1 MTTQANGILR
11 GGTIASRSFLL
22 KISDRWLVHPI
33 ACQTGNTVRHEKLS
47 RNCQKRCSTGLLGV
61 VMGMTLMCVGFSLL
75 AAPAAYGQAFGTISG
90 NVTDPSGAVVP
101 GVKVTA
107 TETGTGFTR
116 SVVSESNG
124 QYVIPNLRPTQYTL
138 AVEAK
143 GFGNFV
149 QKNITLLA
157 NQSATVDIRLQLG
170 SGIQTVSVT
179 GSAPLVNTTTQT
191 LSDVV
196 GEERMVELPL
206 NGRNAVELMS
216 LVAGASGVSV
226 QTVTGQ
232 SKLPGATNA
241 NINGSRDNQ
250 TSYSLDGANYLDQ
263 YYNVNIP
270 FPFPDALQEFSVQT
284 HDYSSRY
291 GGNAGGVV
299 NVVTKGGTNQFHGD
313 AFEYVRNP
321 VFNARNFF
329 SPNRDVI
336 KRNQFGG
343 TFGGPVIIPHL
354 YNGRDRTFFFFGYQ
368 GTRYRDASTGHA
380 FVPTTAELNG
390 DFSALL
396 SATNPNNPFGKAEQ
410 IKNPF
415 PYSIGT
421 TGPGKPFPGNIIPTS
436 AFDPASLK
444 LAENYLPQ
452 KNGVGEAFF
461 INPTVQNQNEM
472 ILRVDQ
478 KLGDKDSL
486 TGRWYKDHVVL
497 VPQNPAGDLL
507 AYGPGYDQPVNNA
520 MIQET
525 HTFRSNLLNQASFTF
540 SNVPTAKTFANNS
553 PNVATFGVT
562 GLWLPTTPWIQ
573 SIGINGA
580 FSVSGG
586 AKGPF
591 NNKNYGVEDNL
602 SWVVGRHNIDVGAS
616 FGNSAVDLGDQFL
629 AQGTFTFTSDVTNNQ
644 IASFLLGYL
653 RNFRQGY
660 GEFKNNRNNFWGFYF
675 NDNFH
680 ATRRLTLN
688 YGLRYEPYTP
698 WKEIKGRAEQ
708 FSPANFSAGVT
719 SQKFPKAPPGLL
731 FPGDPGV
738 PFDGVRGNNTDFAPR
753 AGFAY
758 DLTGDGRTSIRGG
771 AGLFY
776 DTQTAGVIN
785 NRFADISPFSPQV
798 SLNPPPGPFS
808 NPLNGYTGYYPFPF
822 TYPPA
827 SNTQFSLPDL
837 VITYDPSTKYLVPVT
852 YQWDLVVEHEFASN
866 WMLQVAYVG
875 SASRHQKETMELDPA
890 SYIPGSK
897 LGTDARRLFAPD
909 YGSISMDAQDANSN
923 FNALEVTLKKRLA
936 KHLSL
941 TAAYTYS
948 KALDDV
954 PQGGGNNDIGADSPS
969 ALPWYFPGRHQ
980 FDYGPSGFDHTHRL
994 VVSYVWALPAL
1005 SGANRLARGVLGNW
1019 QYSGIMTAQSGGPF
1033 TITAGKD
1040 QSLTG
1045 LGHDRGVQV
1054 AGVNPFASGPCANR
1068 APCVN
1073 YLNPAAFALPAVGTF
1088 GTLGKNSFRGSN
1100 SFTWDMGLFKNIPLR
1115 ESVSLQFRAEFFNAL
1130 NHVNFNNPTASVNG
1144 SGFGT
1149 INGAGGPRIGQ
1160 LALKLIF

>member
-1 MTTQANGILR
+1 MTPSTKRILR
-11 GGTIASRSFLL
+11 DGTIAPGSFLL
-22 KISDRWLVHPI
+22 KISDRWLVRPS
-33 ACQTGNTVRHEKLS
+33 AFQTGNTVKRETLS
-47 RNCQKRCSTGLLGV
+47 RSRQKRCASGLLGV
-61 VMGMTLMCVGFSLL
+61 VIALMCVGFSLL
-75 AAPAAYGQAFGTISG
+75 VTPPAYGQAFGTISG
-90 NVTDPSGAVVP
+90 NVTDPSGANVP
-101 GVKVTA
+101 GAKVTA
-107 TETGTGFTR
+107 TETGTGFAR
-116 SVVSESNG
+116 NVVSDANG

-138 AVEAK
+138 AVEAQ
-143 GFGNFV
+143 GFENFA

-179 GSAPLVNTTTQT
+179 GRAPLVNTTTQT

-232 SKLPGATNA
+232 AKLPGATNA

-284 HDYSSRY
+284 NNYSSRY
-291 GGNAGGVV
+291 GENAGGVV
-299 NVVTKGGTNQFHGD
+299 NVVTKGGTNHFHGD
-313 AFEYVRNP
+313 LFEYVRNP

-329 SPNRDVI
+329 SANRDVI

-343 TFGGPVIIPHL
+343 TVGGPVIIPHL

-436 AFDPASLK
+436 GLDPASLK

-452 KNGVGEAFF
+452 VGGVGEAFF
-461 INPTVQNQNEM
+461 INPTVQNQNEV
-472 ILRVDQ
+472 ILRVDHRI
-478 KLGDKDSL
+478 GDKDSL

-507 AYGPGYDQPVNNA
+507 AYGAGYDQPVNNV

-540 SNVPTAKTFANNS
+540 SNVPTEKGFATNS

-562 GLWLPTTPWIQ
+562 GLSLPTTPWIQ
-573 SIGINGA
+573 NIGIAGA

-591 NNKNYGVEDNL
+591 NNQNTGVEDNL
-602 SWVVGRHNIDVGAS
+602 SWVLGRHNIDLGAS
-616 FGNSAVDLGDQFL
+616 FTHSAVDLGDQFL
-629 AQGTFTFTSDVTNNQ
+629 AQGQFNFNANVTNNQ
-644 IASFLLGYL
+644 LASFLLGYMN
-653 RNFRQGY
+653 NFRQGY
-660 GEFKNNRNNFWGFYF
+660 GEYKNNRNNFWAFYF

-698 WKEIKGRAEQ
+698 WDEIKGRAEQ
-708 FSPANFSAGVT
+708 FSPANFYSGVT
-719 SQKFPKAPPGLL
+719 SQKFPNAPPGLL
-731 FPGDPGV
+731 FPGDAGV
-738 PFDGVRGNNTDFAPR
+738 PFRGVRGNYDDFAPR
-753 AGFAY
+753 VGFAY

-771 AGLFY
+771 AGMFY

-785 NRFADISPFSPQV
+785 NRFADITPFSPQV
-798 SLNPPPGPFS
+798 SLSPPPGTFS
-808 NPLNGYTGYYPFPF
+808 NPLKGYTGFYPFPF

-827 SNTQFSLPDL
+827 SNTIFSLPDL

-852 YQWDLVVEHEFASN
+852 YQWDLVVERQFARN
-866 WMLQVAYVG
+866 WMLQMAYVG
-875 SASRHQKETMELDPA
+875 SASRHQKETIDLNPSA
-890 SYIPGSK
+890 PSATRK
-897 LGTDARRLFAPD
+897 ATDATRLFAPD
-909 YGSISMDAQDANSN
+909 YGSISMDGQDVNSN
-923 FNALEVTLKKRLA
+923 FNALEVTLKKQMTR
-936 KHLSL
+936 HLSF

-954 PQGGGNNDIGADSPS
+954 PAGGGNNDIGADSSS

-980 FDYGPSGFDHTHRL
+980 FDYGPSGFDHAHRL
-994 VVSYVWALPAL
+994 VISYVWLLPAL
-1005 SGANRLARGVLGNW
+1005 SGANRLARGVAGNW
-1019 QYSGIMTAQSGGPF
+1019 QLSGIMTTQTGGPF

-1040 QSLTG
+1040 QSQTG

-1054 AGVNPFASGPCANR
+1054 AGVNPFATGPCANR

-1073 YLNPAAFALPAVGTF
+1073 YLNSAAFTEPALGTF
-1088 GTLGKNSFRGSN
+1088 GTLGKDSFRGPG
-1100 SFTWDMGLFKNIPLR
+1100 SFFWDMGLFKNIPLR
-1115 ESVSLQFRAEFFNAL
+1115 ESVSLQFRAEFFNVF
-1130 NHVNFNNPTASVNG
+1130 NNVNFSDPTASVNG

-1160 LALKLIF
+1160 LALKLVF